1 MDSKK
6 SIKSKIIAHLDGE
19 ISSKELQGLFH
30 WINKSK
36 ENLRYYTEL
45 KDIWEASVS
54 NASEIAGTAQ
64 EWKKFLSNID
74 HKAKIRRFSN
84 KLVLNLWYK
93 VAAVLVFAILVGSA
107 IIKFTSRPEPV
118 YLTATAPRG
127 SISQILLPDS
137 TLIYLNAGTE
147 IKYNIGENQKRREVN
162 LNGEAW
168 FQVTTV
174 KNKPFVVHTSSYDV
188 KVLGTEFNVKAY
200 ETDSRVETTL
210 EKGSVMISPT
220 EASNM
225 FKMVE
230 LSPSEQF
237 VYDKN
242 VKSLKVRKV
251 NTKQYS
257 AWKDNKLIFINM
269 SLEEL
274 IVVLERKYGVDIEVE
289 NNTILK
295 YHYYG
300 TIMNE
305 TIIEILEILMK
316 TLPISYRIA
325 DQKIEIIDN

>member
-19 ISSKELQGLFH
+19 ISPEELQGLFH

-45 KDIWEASVS
+45 KDIWEASVT

-64 EWKKFLSNID
+64 EWKRFLSNID
-74 HKAKIRRFSN
+74 HKYKERGFSN
-84 KLVLNLWYK
+84 KLVLNVWYK

-107 IIKFTSRPEPV
+107 IIKFTGHSEPV

-137 TLIYLNAGTE
+137 TLIYLNAGSE
-147 IKYNIGENQKRREVN
+147 IKYNMGENQKRREVS

-168 FQVTTV
+168 FQVTTM
-174 KNKPFVVHTSSYDV
+174 KNMPFVVHTSSYDV

-200 ETDSRVETTL
+200 ESDSRVETTL
-210 EKGSVMISPT
+210 EKGSVVISPPKT
-220 EASNM
+220 SNM

-237 VYDKN
+237 VYDKKQ
-242 VKSLKVRKV
+242 KSLKVRNV

-257 AWKDNKLIFINM
+257 AWKDNKLVFINM

-289 NNTILK
+289 NNAILK

-300 TIMNE
+300 TIKNE

-316 TLPISYRIA
+316 TLPINYRIV
-325 DQKIEIIDN
+325 DQKIEIFDN